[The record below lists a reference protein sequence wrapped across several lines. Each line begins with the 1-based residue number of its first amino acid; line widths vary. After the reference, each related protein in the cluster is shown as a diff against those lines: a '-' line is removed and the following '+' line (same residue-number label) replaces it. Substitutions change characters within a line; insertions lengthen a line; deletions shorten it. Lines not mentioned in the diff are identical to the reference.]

1 MPTESDIKTKAAF
14 IGQAALKPFLK
25 SEEITKEQFKE
36 INKSIA
42 KELAASYK
50 GELDATF
57 EKLVAEKVMAMSR
70 QEPDPPAA
78 ASSLLPPR
86 HLVLAAMPA
95 QPSEIEV
102 AFCDAALRDAG
113 YVVATGGEDVQYPPA
128 RCVALLRQ
136 EETLLGL
143 DCEEMLLSEYESDCH
158 TDS

>member
-1 MPTESDIKTKAAF
+1 MRFVRRFLWRSWDIGYLASDRGAHQRNAQQKHEEGCSAVRVTACQNLLPWNFADGCALPARKT
-14 IGQAALKPFLK
+14 Q
-25 SEEITKEQFKE
+25 S
-36 INKSIA
+36 
-42 KELAASYK
+42 
-50 GELDATF
+50 
-57 EKLVAEKVMAMSR
+57 AE
-70 QEPDPPAA
+70 DPPAA

>member
-1 MPTESDIKTKAAF
+1 
-14 IGQAALKPFLK
+14 
-25 SEEITKEQFKE
+25 
-36 INKSIA
+36 
-42 KELAASYK
+42 
-50 GELDATF
+50 
-57 EKLVAEKVMAMSR
+57 
-70 QEPDPPAA
+70 
-78 ASSLLPPR
+78 
-86 HLVLAAMPA
+86 MPA

>member
-1 MPTESDIKTKAAF
+1 MLLLLLEKK
-14 IGQAALKPFLK
+14 KP
-25 SEEITKEQFKE
+25 SPGP
-36 INKSIA
+36 S
-42 KELAASYK
+42 
-50 GELDATF
+50 
-57 EKLVAEKVMAMSR
+57 SR
-70 QEPDPPAA
+70 QEPDPPA